1 MTKVMSAK
9 DLILC
14 LSGELLVDPAL
25 LVETIREEEDLTR
38 LVRSYG
44 AGDFTYEQVKD
55 TLKDLF
61 QCFII
66 GESQAIL
73 SLMVAHQELDPP
85 NERERERDYE
95 RFFSK

>member
-1 MTKVMSAK
+1 MSRPMSAPN
-9 DLILC
+9 LIQC
-14 LSGELLVDPAL
+14 LAGELLVDPAL

-61 QCFII
+61 
-66 GESQAIL
+66 
-73 SLMVAHQELDPP
+73 
-85 NERERERDYE
+85 
-95 RFFSK
+95 